1 LINWYLIRHKGS
13 DEMMKY
19 NYKPVRPAIVD
30 TLKTICSEA
39 HVIFGN
45 EKKLQKYSHDQI
57 PEKKYAHM
65 PEVVVM
71 PRTAAEIAE
80 IIKLANRENIPVT
93 PRAAGSG
100 LSGGAVPIY
109 GGILLSVE
117 RMDKIVE
124 IDAQNLMAVVEPGV
138 VTNKFDEALKE
149 HGLFF
154 AGYPMSEE
162 FCFIGGN
169 VAENAG
175 GGRAIKYGVTGRY
188 ICGIEVVTPTGEI
201 MQLGGKRIKDVTGYN
216 LLGLMVGSEGT
227 LGIFTQITIK
237 LLPRPSVRK
246 AILVLFENV
255 GTAVAVIPHVMTVG
269 NLIPSAVE
277 FMDGTSFCETAK
289 SLKENFPYDNIGAV
303 LLFEVDGNHEKQA
316 MENAEIICKLC
327 TDKGAIE
334 YHLAST
340 DDEIDR
346 FWKIRKR
353 IPWVLKRYSAYQSAE
368 DIVVPIAN
376 IPKILHH
383 LQNLAKE
390 YNVLIPVFGH
400 AGDGNLHAHPIKN
413 PEQSLDDWEV
423 MLPKLLTDIYT
434 QTAKM
439 GGTISGE
446 HGIGHKRRDYLG
458 LVMSDAQV
466 AVMRK
471 IKKALDPNNILNPG
485 KIFHTTTDSSFDQ

>member
-1 LINWYLIRHKGS
+1 MK
-13 DEMMKY
+13 EVKY
-19 NYKPVRPAIVD
+19 NPVQPAIVD
-30 TLKTICSEA
+30 TLKTICGEA
-39 HVIFGN
+39 HVFCDQD
-45 EKKLQKYSHDQI
+45 EKLEKYSRDQI

-71 PRTAAEIAE
+71 PASAGEIAE

-117 RMDKIVE
+117 RMDKIID

-149 HGLFF
+149 YGLFF
-154 AGYPMSEE
+154 AGYPMSDE

-175 GGRAIKYGVTGRY
+175 GGRAIKYGVTERY
-188 ICGIEVVTPTGEI
+188 IRGIEMVTPTGEI
-201 MQLGGKRIKDVTGYN
+201 IQLGGKRIKDVTGYN

-227 LGIFTQITIK
+227 LGIFTKITIK
-237 LLPRPSVRK
+237 LLPRPTVRK
-246 AILVLFENV
+246 AILVLFE
-255 GTAVAVIPHVMTVG
+255 TAAGAIAVIPHIMTAG
-269 NLIPSAVE
+269 NLIPSAIE
-277 FMDGTSFCETAK
+277 FMDGTSFCETAR
-289 SLKENFPYDNIGAV
+289 SLKEDFPYDDIGAV
-303 LLFEVDGNHEKQA
+303 LLFEVDGNHEKQT
-316 MENAEIICKLC
+316 MDDAETVCKLC
-327 TDKGAIE
+327 MDKGAVD

-340 DDEIDR
+340 NDEIDR

-353 IPWVLKRYSAYQSAE
+353 IPWVLKRYSAHQSAE

-376 IPKILHH
+376 IPKILNY
-383 LQNLAKE
+383 LQKLAKE
-390 YNVLIPVFGH
+390 YDVLIPVFGH

-413 PEQSLDDWEV
+413 PKHTMDAWEE
-423 MLPKLLTDIYT
+423 MLPKLLKDIYI
-434 QTAKM
+434 QTAEL

-446 HGIGHKRRDYLG
+446 HGIGHKRRDYMG
-458 LVMSDAQV
+458 LVMGDAQL

-485 KIFHTTTDSSFDQ
+485 KIFPLETS

>member
-1 LINWYLIRHKGS
+1 MRFN
-13 DEMMKY
+13 KY
-19 NYKPVRPAIVD
+19 NPVRSAIVES
-30 TLKTICSEA
+30 LEGICGKQ
-39 HVIFGN
+39 HVIYEN
-45 EKKLQKYSHDQI
+45 EKTLQKYSHDQI

-71 PRTAAEIAE
+71 PRTAEEISE
-80 IIKLANRENIPVT
+80 ILKLANRENIPVT

-117 RMDKIVE
+117 RMDNIIE

-138 VTNKFDEALKE
+138 VTNKFDEALKAY
-149 HGLFF
+149 GLFF

-188 ICGIEVVTPTGEI
+188 IHGIEMVTPTGDI
-201 MQLGGKRIKDVTGYN
+201 IQLGGKRIKDVTGYN

-237 LLPRPSVRK
+237 LLPRPTVRR
-246 AILVLFENV
+246 AILVLFERV
-255 GTAVAVIPHVMTVG
+255 ATAIEVIPHVMTTG

-277 FMDGTSFCETAK
+277 FMDGTSFCETAR
-289 SLKENFPYDNIGAV
+289 SLKEEFPYDDIGAA

-316 MENAEIICKLC
+316 IENAETISKLC
-327 TDKGAIE
+327 MDKGAID

-340 DDEIDR
+340 DEEIER
-346 FWKIRKR
+346 FWRIRKR
-353 IPWVLKRYSAYQSAE
+353 IPWVLKRHSTHQSAE

-376 IPKILHH
+376 IPKILQY
-383 LQNLAKE
+383 LQKLAQRYNLS
-390 YNVLIPVFGH
+390 IPVFGH

-413 PEQSLDDWEV
+413 PNQSVDDWEV
-423 MLPKLLTDIYT
+423 MLPKLLTDIYKY
-434 QTAKM
+434 TAEL

-446 HGIGHKRRDYLG
+446 HGIGHKRRDYMSF
-458 LVMSDAQV
+458 VMSDAQLV
-466 AVMRK
+466 VMRK

-485 KIFHTTTDSSFDQ
+485 KIFQ